1 MQNQKYLQEDEIDL
15 RELFKTLWNYKIF
28 ILVFTFI
35 VTILSIIYVTLKTP
49 IYQVKSVIK
58 IGSIADIPL
67 ENSNILEKNIRVIF
81 GLDNNSFSIKEDEG
95 IVTGINIIKNTTSLI
110 EVTTEAFTNEKAIL
124 KQHEVL
130 EYLQDEYK
138 YKIDEFIFKTNL
150 NIKNLEG
157 QIKYI
162 NEVKKVQK
170 EESIDFLNRV
180 DLVLI
185 ENKLSFNK
193 EKLSQYQENI
203 NNILKKRSSNDTQN
217 MLSAMEILNYQS
229 LILSL
234 QNQIENLNKEKQNIL
249 VDKIPNIKRELE
261 YNIKNELEDILNRIE
276 LEKLKFT
283 NKIAKNS
290 EFVGSI
296 LVNEH
301 PIKPKKL
308 LIVVVSFVTGF
319 ILSIF
324 LVFFIEFIKSL
335 KKEEKNNA

>member
-15 RELFKTLWNYKIF
+15 KELFKTIWSYKKF
-28 ILVFTFI
+28 ILIFTFI
-35 VTILSIIYVTLKTP
+35 VTVLSIIYVSLKAP

-58 IGSIADIPL
+58 IGSIADVPL

-95 IVTGINIIKNTTSLI
+95 IVTGINIIKNATSLL

-170 EESIDFLNRV
+170 EENIDFLNRV

-185 ENKLSFNK
+185 ENKLNFNR

-229 LILSL
+229 LILNL

-276 LEKLKFT
+276 LEKLKLT

-301 PIKPKKL
+301 PIKPKKS

-324 LVFFIEFIKSL
+324 LVFFIQFVNNI
-335 KKEEKNNA
+335 KKEEK

>member
-15 RELFKTLWNYKIF
+15 KELFKTIWSYKKF
-28 ILVFTFI
+28 ILIFTFI
-35 VTILSIIYVTLKTP
+35 VTVLSIIYVSLKTP
-49 IYQVKSVIK
+49 VYEVKSVIK
-58 IGSIADIPL
+58 IGSIADVPL

-95 IVTGINIIKNTTSLI
+95 IVTDINIIKNATSLL

-229 LILSL
+229 LILNL

-276 LEKLKFT
+276 LEKLKLT

-301 PIKPKKL
+301 PIKPKKS

-324 LVFFIEFIKSL
+324 LVFFIQFVNNI
-335 KKEEKNNA
+335 KKEEK

>member
-15 RELFKTLWNYKIF
+15 KELFKTIWSYKKF
-28 ILVFTFI
+28 ILIFTFI
-35 VTILSIIYVTLKTP
+35 VTVLSIIYVSLKTP

-95 IVTGINIIKNTTSLI
+95 IVTGINIIKNATSLL

-170 EESIDFLNRV
+170 EENIDFLNRV

-185 ENKLSFNK
+185 ENKLNFNK

-261 YNIKNELEDILNRIE
+261 YNIKNEVEDILNRIE
-276 LEKLKFT
+276 LEKLKLT

-290 EFVGSI
+290 EVVGSI

-301 PIKPKKL
+301 PIKPKKS

-324 LVFFIEFIKSL
+324 LVFFIEFIRTL
-335 KKEEKNNA
+335 KKEEIN

>member
-15 RELFKTLWNYKIF
+15 KELFKTIWSYKKF
-28 ILVFTFI
+28 ILIFTFI
-35 VTILSIIYVTLKTP
+35 VTVLSIIYVSLKTP

-95 IVTGINIIKNTTSLI
+95 IVTDINIIKNATSLL

-124 KQHEVL
+124 KQYEVL

-170 EESIDFLNRV
+170 EENIDFLNRV

-185 ENKLSFNK
+185 ENKLNFNR

-229 LILSL
+229 LILNL

-276 LEKLKFT
+276 LEKLKLT

-301 PIKPKKL
+301 PIKPKKS

-324 LVFFIEFIKSL
+324 LVFFIQFVNNI
-335 KKEEKNNA
+335 KKEEK

>member
-1 MQNQKYLQEDEIDL
+1 MQNQKYSQEDEIDL
-15 RELFKTLWNYKIF
+15 KELFKTVWSYKKF

-35 VTILSIIYVTLKTP
+35 VTILSILYVSLKTP

-58 IGSIADIPL
+58 IGSISDVPL
-67 ENSNILEKNIRVIF
+67 ENSNILEKNIRVVF
-81 GLDNNSFSIKEDEG
+81 GLDNNSFTIKEDQG
-95 IVTGINIIKNTTSLI
+95 IVTGINITKNANSLL

-124 KQHEVL
+124 KQYEVL

-170 EESIDFLNRV
+170 EENIDFLNRV

-185 ENKLSFNK
+185 ENKLNFNK

-229 LILSL
+229 LILNL

-249 VDKIPNIKRELE
+249 TDKIPNIKRELE

-276 LEKLKFT
+276 LEKLKLT

-290 EFVGSI
+290 EFVGSV
-296 LVNEH
+296 LVNET
-301 PIKPKKL
+301 PIKPKKS
-308 LIVVVSFVTGF
+308 LIVIVAFITGF

-324 LVFFIEFIKSL
+324 IVFFIQFVNNM
-335 KKEEKNNA
+335 KKEKK

>member
-1 MQNQKYLQEDEIDL
+1 MQNQKYLQDDEIDL
-15 RELFKTLWNYKIF
+15 KELFKTIWSYKKF
-28 ILVFTFI
+28 ILIFTFI
-35 VTILSIIYVTLKTP
+35 VTVLSIIYVSLKTP
-49 IYQVKSVIK
+49 VYEVKSVIK
-58 IGSIADIPL
+58 IGSIADVPL

-95 IVTGINIIKNTTSLI
+95 IVTGINIIKNATSLL

-229 LILSL
+229 LILNL

-276 LEKLKFT
+276 LEKLKLT

-290 EFVGSI
+290 EFVGSV

-301 PIKPKKL
+301 PIKPKKS

-324 LVFFIEFIKSL
+324 LVFFIEFIRTL
-335 KKEEKNNA
+335 KKEEIN

>member
-1 MQNQKYLQEDEIDL
+1 MQNQKYLKEDEIDL
-15 RELFKTLWNYKIF
+15 KELFKAIWSYKKF
-28 ILVFTFI
+28 ILIFTFI
-35 VTILSIIYVTLKTP
+35 ITVLSIIYVTLKTP
-49 IYQVKSVIK
+49 IYQVKSIIK

-324 LVFFIEFIKSL
+324 LVFFIQFVNNI
-335 KKEEKNNA
+335 KKEEK

>member
-15 RELFKTLWNYKIF
+15 KELFKTIWSYKKF
-28 ILVFTFI
+28 ILIFTFI
-35 VTILSIIYVTLKTP
+35 VTVLSIIYVSLKTP

-58 IGSIADIPL
+58 MGSIADVPL
-67 ENSNILEKNIRVIF
+67 EDSNILEKNIRVIF

-95 IVTGINIIKNTTSLI
+95 IVTGINIIKNATSLL

-170 EESIDFLNRV
+170 EENIDFLNRV

-185 ENKLSFNK
+185 ENKLNFNK

-261 YNIKNELEDILNRIE
+261 YNIKNEVEDILNRIE
-276 LEKLKFT
+276 LEKLKLT

-290 EFVGSI
+290 EVVGSI

-301 PIKPKKL
+301 PIKPKKS

-324 LVFFIEFIKSL
+324 LVFFIQFINNI
-335 KKEEKNNA
+335 KKEEK

>member
-15 RELFKTLWNYKIF
+15 KELFKTIWSYKKF
-28 ILVFTFI
+28 ILIFTFI
-35 VTILSIIYVTLKTP
+35 VTVLSIIYVSLKTP
-49 IYQVKSVIK
+49 VYEVKSVIK
-58 IGSIADIPL
+58 IGSIADVPL

-95 IVTGINIIKNTTSLI
+95 IVTGINIIKNATSLL

-203 NNILKKRSSNDTQN
+203 NNILKK
-217 MLSAMEILNYQS
+217 
-229 LILSL
+229 
-234 QNQIENLNKEKQNIL
+234 EKF
-249 VDKIPNIKRELE
+249 K
-261 YNIKNELEDILNRIE
+261 
-276 LEKLKFT
+276 
-283 NKIAKNS
+283 
-290 EFVGSI
+290 
-296 LVNEH
+296 
-301 PIKPKKL
+301 
-308 LIVVVSFVTGF
+308 
-319 ILSIF
+319 
-324 LVFFIEFIKSL
+324 
-335 KKEEKNNA
+335 

>member
-1 MQNQKYLQEDEIDL
+1 MQNQKYSQEDEIDL
-15 RELFKTLWNYKIF
+15 KELFKTIWSYKKF
-28 ILVFTFI
+28 ILIFTFI
-35 VTILSIIYVTLKTP
+35 ATVLSIIYVSLKTP

-67 ENSNILEKNIRVIF
+67 ENSNILEKNIRVVF

-95 IVTGINIIKNTTSLI
+95 IVTDVNIIKNATSLI

-138 YKIDEFIFKTNL
+138 YKIDEFNFKTNL
-150 NIKNLEG
+150 NIKTLEG

-185 ENKLSFNK
+185 ENKLNFNK
-193 EKLSQYQENI
+193 EELSQYQENI

-229 LILSL
+229 LILNL

-276 LEKLKFT
+276 LEKLKLT
-283 NKIAKNS
+283 NEIAKNS

-301 PIKPKKL
+301 PIKPKKS
-308 LIVVVSFVTGF
+308 LIIVVSFVTGF

-324 LVFFIEFIKSL
+324 LVFFIEFIRAL
-335 KKEEKNNA
+335 KKEEIN

>member
-15 RELFKTLWNYKIF
+15 KELFKTIWSYKKF
-28 ILVFTFI
+28 ILIFTFI
-35 VTILSIIYVTLKTP
+35 VTVLSIIYVSLKTP

-58 IGSIADIPL
+58 IGSIADVPL
-67 ENSNILEKNIRVIF
+67 EDSNILEKNIRVIF

-95 IVTGINIIKNTTSLI
+95 IVTGINIIKNATSLL

-170 EESIDFLNRV
+170 EENIDFLNRV

-185 ENKLSFNK
+185 ENKLNFNK

-229 LILSL
+229 LILNL

-276 LEKLKFT
+276 LEKLKLT

-301 PIKPKKL
+301 PIKPKKS

-324 LVFFIEFIKSL
+324 LVFFI
-335 KKEEKNNA
+335 

>member
-15 RELFKTLWNYKIF
+15 KELFKTIWSYKKF
-28 ILVFTFI
+28 ILIFTFI
-35 VTILSIIYVTLKTP
+35 VTVLSIIYVSLKTP
-49 IYQVKSVIK
+49 VYEVKSVIK
-58 IGSIADIPL
+58 IGSIADVPL

-95 IVTGINIIKNTTSLI
+95 IVTGINITKNATSLL

-229 LILSL
+229 LILNL

-276 LEKLKFT
+276 LEKLKLT

-301 PIKPKKL
+301 PIKPKKS

-324 LVFFIEFIKSL
+324 LVFFIQFVNNI
-335 KKEEKNNA
+335 KKEEK

>member
-15 RELFKTLWNYKIF
+15 KELFKTIWSYKKF
-28 ILVFTFI
+28 ILIFTFI
-35 VTILSIIYVTLKTP
+35 VTVLSIIYVSLKTP
-49 IYQVKSVIK
+49 VYEVKSVIK
-58 IGSIADIPL
+58 IGSIADVPL

-95 IVTGINIIKNTTSLI
+95 IVTGINIIKNATSLL

-229 LILSL
+229 LILNL

-276 LEKLKFT
+276 LEKLKLT

-301 PIKPKKL
+301 PIKPKKS

-324 LVFFIEFIKSL
+324 LVFFIQFVNNI
-335 KKEEKNNA
+335 KKEEK